1 MLQKLPVN
9 GFKPGED
16 LTEFDEYFIK
26 SYYEKSKKGYF
37 LKLDIQ
43 YPKNLHKVQND
54 LLFFSERMN
63 IEKVESLLLTC
74 MTRMNMF
81 FPNTWI
87 IFKKVHRVMSKELGK
102 KVKNSFEKNIFK
114 LMNNSVSRKTM
125 ENVRKHRDIKLVI
138 TKKRRN
144 YLLSEPNYHSTK
156 FFRENLLTIE
166 IRKTQTLM
174 NKPVYLSLSILE
186 LSKIIMYEFWYN
198 NMKPKYEE
206 KSKLCFIDTDIFIVY
221 IKNIDKKYW

>member
-9 GFKPGED
+9 DFKPVED

-54 LLFFSERMN
+54 LLFFSERMK

-102 KVKNSFEKNIFK
+102 KAKNSFEKNIFK

-138 TKKRRN
+138 TKKK
-144 YLLSEPNYHSTK
+144 E
-156 FFRENLLTIE
+156 ETIYC
-166 IRKTQTLM
+166 Q
-174 NKPVYLSLSILE
+174 NQ
-186 LSKIIMYEFWYN
+186 IIIAQSF
-198 NMKPKYEE
+198 
-206 KSKLCFIDTDIFIVY
+206 SQKLC
-221 IKNIDKKYW
+221 